1 MAGRDL
7 TLYVASKLGSDWSA
21 ASAAG
26 LLTPPAIDHL
36 ISKGWDTLEPLV
48 RARLLLSPLFLR
60 RGEVQGMLPALQKL
74 VSTAAAD
81 K

>member
-36 ISKGWDTLEPLV
+36 IKGWDTLDPLV

-60 RGEVQGMLPALQKL
+60 RAEVQGMLPALQKL